1 MVKRESNSLFV
12 WVLSALCFFCVV
24 SAHAQDE
31 TPLDSTGQTETLS
44 DSTEQTEV
52 SSDSAEESSAE
63 ESSAEQASEKSF
75 WTWPLE
81 YIIQPFLNG
90 LIYPVA
96 KPMDYAIKNGIIEKS
111 VELISFGEDYKIMVY
126 PSFNFKPGSRTMVGA
141 NYRHRSAFL
150 SKDYLVVQGEYYAN
164 GDVSLTARYT
174 KHALFGTRLFGG
186 FRYDLDLDRDKRFT
200 VPETKSSYLQPDSS
214 YEFTWRLG
222 APITSTSNWNAE
234 IWASLY
240 CSRASHP
247 DIEEDSVLISDDYKI
262 EDRGLYQNVTQ
273 VPVGLSFVYDNLD
286 LPYAPSR
293 GNRIVLNGYYTFVG
307 KYSGVRYEDLGITPE
322 EGQGDK
328 IKDGGL
334 NHDFFTTEF
343 IFQHYFYL
351 GRSKN
356 YVLSAKEAREN
367 RRFYTDFSWDEAVRI
382 WRPEQVMNTL
392 FERRVIAL
400 QFRMVNLWEMEEGGA
415 PHDAF
420 INLNSKAPLRGYDDK
435 WTTHNLMSLSLEY
448 RWPVDRL
455 IDGVLFNEYAMIA
468 PKINKWSFDHY
479 YNSWGFGIRVRQPN
493 LYLFRLQFGFHGLH
507 GVNMIMTIAPEFK

>member
-31 TPLDSTGQTETLS
+31 TPS

-322 EGQGDK
+322 EGQRDK